1 MYDNVPVAGWIAI
14 CYVTIILAAI
24 AWWIWFRPHTEWWQR
39 RIERMAERKN
49 MSTSTPPPV
58 RESVPEAVHVPVEP
72 TSTAAAPAEP
82 AKPVPAGTD
91 APNGG
96 TGWELPRVSRTLSDR
111 DIIIT
116 LAVQRA
122 GGKYRFSANQ
132 IHGLAGGPRGDVLA
146 LVKLVR
152 EGPAEHRPL
161 SPEQQAARTALGL
174 DRQTS

>member
-1 MYDNVPVAGWIAI
+1 MYDAITPTQWVIGLAISLGAFGW
-14 CYVTIILAAI
+14 LAWLLWHYSPRDMGA
-24 AWWIWFRPHTEWWQR
+24 RD
-39 RIERMAERKN
+39 
-49 MSTSTPPPV
+49 MSTAPAPSV
-58 RESVPEAVHVPVEP
+58 RESVPDPVHVPVPP
-72 TSTAAAPAEP
+72 TSTAPAPAEP
-82 AKPVPAGTD
+82 AKPVPADTD

-174 DRQTS
+174 DRQEAAR

>member
-1 MYDNVPVAGWIAI
+1 MQNFRLEDLFHIVITVAAFVVVGVAFEYRAQIRAFI
-14 CYVTIILAAI
+14 
-24 AWWIWFRPHTEWWQR
+24 
-39 RIERMAERKN
+39 
-49 MSTSTPPPV
+49 MSRLPDRPV
-58 RESVPEAVHVPVEP
+58 RESVPEVVHVPVPP
-72 TSTAAAPAEP
+72 TSTNAQPAQP
-82 AKPVPAGTD
+82 AKVVLADTD

-132 IHGLAGGPRGDVLA
+132 IHTLAGGPRAEVLA

-152 EGPAEHRPL
+152 EGPAEYRPL
-161 SPEQQAARTALGL
+161 TPEQQALRERLEL
-174 DRQTS
+174 HR